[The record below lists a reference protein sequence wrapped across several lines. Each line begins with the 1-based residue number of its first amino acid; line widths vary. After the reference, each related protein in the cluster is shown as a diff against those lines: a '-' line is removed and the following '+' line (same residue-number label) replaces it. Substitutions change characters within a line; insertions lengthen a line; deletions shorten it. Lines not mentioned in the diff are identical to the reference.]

1 MTHGTSR
8 GTSARARIAL
18 AGLALLALCLGV
30 GVQSARADQGGLG
43 TRIVGGTVVPDDRY
57 PFMAAL
63 FIDFDDSGNYQ
74 AACGGSLV
82 GSRWVLTAAHCI
94 VDGATGQI
102 ASANRYAVVLGDRN
116 LGDGVVLLPARRVY
130 VHPSYDPFSGSEAD
144 IALIEL
150 DEAVAAAGDRIALPS
165 AASAVPLAGETSV
178 VAGWGLLSEG
188 GVPSG
193 DLREVALPIVSHAQC
208 IPFYRGA
215 LIEDAMVCAGGAV
228 AGGRDSC
235 QGDSGGPLF
244 VLRGDVYVQAGV
256 VSFGEGCAR
265 PGIPGV
271 YTRVTGYV
279 DWVASLVDDLAVVAS
294 DTDVQD
300 AGVPAGDLQI
310 PVLVPGLPPEQ
321 RVGALLRGE
330 ADLYEVSGN
339 DAVQIETTSGD
350 ADLFLFSG
358 VQFREEDIVCESVEV
373 TALDACAIPATG
385 VRMFAAVF
393 GYVDSRYVIDVTAGG
408 GGANPTVGTGT
419 VGTGTVGTGTGTG
432 VATGVPGGNGVPAED
447 DPIAVA
453 GSSGGGSG
461 GGGASGALLLGLLGV
476 VAALRRAVRRRAT
489 AGR

>member
-1 MTHGTSR
+1 MIR
-8 GTSARARIAL
+8 GTTRGTPGRARIAL
-18 AGLALLALCLGV
+18 GGLALLALCLV
-30 GVQSARADQGGLG
+30 GAGTQSARADRGGLAP
-43 TRIVGGTVVPDDRY
+43 RIVGGTVVPDDRY

-63 FIDFDDSGNYQ
+63 FIDFDGSGRYG

-94 VDGATGQI
+94 VDSETG
-102 ASANRYAVVLGDRN
+102 RVRN
-116 LGDGVVLLPARRVY
+116 AGQHAVLLGERDLTSDGGLFLQARRVY
-130 VHPSYDPFSGSEAD
+130 VHPSYDPFSSSEAD

-150 DEAVAAAGDRIALPS
+150 DEPVAAAGNRIALPS
-165 AASAVPLAGETSV
+165 ADSAVPLAGETSV
-178 VAGWGLLSEG
+178 VAGWGLLAEG
-188 GVPSG
+188 GAPSG
-193 DLREVALPIVSHAQC
+193 DLREVPLPVVSHAQC
-208 IPFYRGA
+208 APFYPGA
-215 LIEDAMVCAGGAV
+215 LIEDAMVCAGGAA

-271 YTRVTGYV
+271 YTRATGYV
-279 DWVASLVDDLAVVAS
+279 DWVGSLVDDLAVVAS

-300 AGVPAGDLQI
+300 AETPPAGDIQI
-310 PVLVPGLPPEQ
+310 PVLVPGLPAEQ
-321 RVGALLRGE
+321 RAGSLLRGE

-350 ADLFLFSG
+350 ADLYLYSG
-358 VQFREEDIVCESVEV
+358 VEFREQDLVCSSVEV

-385 VRMFAAVF
+385 ARMFAAVI
-393 GYVDSRYVIDVTAGG
+393 GYVESRYVVDVTAGG
-408 GGANPTVGTGT
+408 GGANPTAGA
-419 VGTGTVGTGTGTG
+419 GTGTG
-432 VATGVPGGNGVPAED
+432 VGTGVPGGSGTPAED